1 MKTRYFVAGHAW
13 MVVTTVTTVTAN
25 IAVTVVTVVATLRAA
40 VPITQLIFVTKPFQ
54 IPTDPTLRRCST
66 RLQI

>member
-25 IAVTVVTVVATLRAA
+25 IAVTVVTVVTTLRAA
-40 VPITQLIFVTKPFQ
+40 MAFAQP
-54 IPTDPTLRRCST
+54 C
-66 RLQI
+66 

>member
-25 IAVTVVTVVATLRAA
+25 IAVTVMTVVTTLRAA
-40 VPITQLIFVTKPFQ
+40 MAFAQP
-54 IPTDPTLRRCST
+54 CS
-66 RLQI
+66 RV